1 MSTEIRRQARARRAG
16 IGLGADAPT
25 PAEQVLA
32 ACGSATGYDRRFLP
46 PGDALLAGA
55 QAVLDVESKLILQDE
70 SRPPAMQRFDAAHEF
85 AHVWLH
91 GGTCRCAAD
100 DLDPAGAAEESHGAR
115 ARVDGYSPQQRREQE
130 ANVFAAEM
138 LLPGPLARR
147 LFLDERLSSEA
158 VAARLGLP
166 ASVTQ
171 AQIADAV
178 LLPPPPAPGCDAD
191 TPPTPATQA
200 VDLDPSQRAAAEHTA
215 GPLLLGAGPG
225 TGKTKTL
232 VGRCLHLTAR
242 CGVPAERILA
252 LTFSRKAA
260 GEMRERLA
268 AAGIGTLDAGPWVG
282 TFHGFGLDVLRR
294 FGDRIGLDGPPKL
307 LDTSDAVTLL
317 ENHLAELG
325 LDVLDNLYNPAVHLG
340 GILGQIKRAKDELCP
355 PARYADLCRA
365 MGERAMSDSA
375 ALEGRIARGEK
386 VLVKDKD
393 EVARVVEQAA
403 KAREIARCYAVYE
416 RLLSE
421 GGFLDYGDLIGR
433 TVRLLEEHAD
443 VRAQIQAEYPHVL
456 ADEYQDVN
464 RASARLIRLLAGDAA
479 QGLWVVGDHR
489 QAIYQFQGA
498 SPANVAAFERD
509 YPGGR
514 RLELGVN
521 YRSRAPIVDCFAA
534 AGDASWY
541 AHRGTDES
549 AAHPAVTHAVAADD
563 LGQAGGIA
571 EAIENF
577 HALGYDY
584 RSQAI
589 LCRSHAQAKSL
600 ASELAARDVPALYLG
615 ALLERPEIKDL
626 LGLLSLLAH
635 RDGTALLRV
644 AALPEYAVPR
654 PDSLA
659 VLERMRR
666 EDMGLSSIL
675 GDGALCPG
683 LQKLGAHLAALET
696 MADDP
701 AALLRH
707 YLFDLSQYLRPPTVP
722 ADAFGS
728 TLRGLAIHQF
738 LGMAGA
744 FDRRLVAPRTQAG
757 PPSRVRDFLGHLR
770 RMDAAG
776 ESPRGSLPAEAEA
789 LDAVRLMTAHAAKG
803 LEFPV
808 VFLPNLGRGQF
819 PSKGRH
825 DGLPTPPGLVDTA
838 LDAPGGAM
846 DEEQCLFFVALS
858 RARDLLVLSH
868 AQTNAKGTK
877 IEPSPLLALVQP
889 HLDAQ
894 DIGVTEWAAGRA
906 PAPPTDGA
914 APEPPA
920 ALPEYT
926 LSALG
931 TYQTCPRQY
940 FYKHVLNLPG
950 AWSGGGYPQSHACV
964 RQVLAWAEDAR
975 ARGETPAE
983 AETEAR
989 LESLWAASGP
999 VGHLHEEKYK
1009 ESARA
1014 MLRTSAQIG
1023 GETEERTDAQTL
1035 RATLPS
1041 CHIRVRPDALC
1052 RDRADGTLIAARHL
1066 TGKPGKADHTDP
1078 RLALYRLAARQT
1090 HPDTLIRVEMRYLA
1104 DGAVVPVEEAKTNQ
1118 QKKWEADRVAKYDG
1132 AARGIAQGRFAAEP
1146 ENGDECGK
1154 CAYALICPL

>member
-1 MSTEIRRQARARRAG
+1 MSSEIRQKARARRAAV
-16 IGLGADAPT
+16 GLDLDAPV
-25 PAEQVLA
+25 PAEQVLD
-32 ACGSATGYDRRFLP
+32 ACGLATGCGRRFLP
-46 PGDALLAGA
+46 PGDDRLAGA
-55 QAVLDVESKLILQDE
+55 LALLDIEASLISQDQ
-70 SRPPAMQRFDAAHEF
+70 SRPLPMQRLDAAHAF
-85 AHVWLH
+85 AHLWLH
-91 GGTCRCAAD
+91 GEACRCMAS
-100 DLDPAGAAEESHGAR
+100 DLDPAGTAEDAHGAR
-115 ARVDGYSPQQRREQE
+115 ARVGDHPAGERREQE
-130 ANVFAAEM
+130 ANVFASEM

-147 LFLDERLSSEA
+147 LFLEEKLPSEA
-158 VAARLGLP
+158 IAVRLGLP
-166 ASVTQ
+166 ASIAQ

-178 LLPPPPAPGCDAD
+178 LLPLPAASPRDQV

-200 VDLDPSQRAAAEHTA
+200 IDLDPSQRAAAEHAA

-242 CGVPAERILA
+242 CGVRAERILA

-260 GEMRERLA
+260 GEMRERLV
-268 AAGIGTLDAGPWVG
+268 AAGIGTQDAGPWVG

-294 FGDRIGLDGPPKL
+294 FGDRVGLDGPPKL

-317 ENHLAELG
+317 ENHLAALN
-325 LDVLDNLYNPAVHLG
+325 LDVLDNLYDPAVHLG
-340 GILGQIKRAKDELCP
+340 GIVGQIKRAKDELCP
-355 PARYADLCRA
+355 PDRYAALCRA
-365 MGERAMSDSA
+365 MGESA
-375 ALEGRIARGEK
+375 QSTAKALDGRVARGEK

-393 EVARVVEQAA
+393 EVARAVEQAA
-403 KAREIARCYAVYE
+403 KAQEIAHCYAIYE

-421 GGFLDYGDLIGR
+421 NGFLDYGDLIWR
-433 TVRLLEEHAD
+433 TVGLLEEHPD
-443 VRAQIQAEYPHVL
+443 VRKQLQAEYPHVL

-464 RASARLIRLLAGDAA
+464 RACARLVRLLAGDEAL
-479 QGLWVVGDHR
+479 GLWAVGDHR
-489 QAIYQFQGA
+489 QSIYQFQGA

-534 AGDASWY
+534 AGDTSWH
-541 AHRGTDES
+541 AHRGVDGL
-549 AAHPAVTHAVAADD
+549 AAHPAITHAVAPDD
-563 LGQAGGIA
+563 LGQAVGIA
-571 EAIENF
+571 QAIQRF
-577 HALGYDY
+577 RAGGHDY

-589 LCRSHAQAKSL
+589 LCRSHAQAESL

-644 AALPEYAVPR
+644 AALPEYAVPPAESR
-654 PDSLA
+654 A
-659 VLERMRR
+659 VLEQMRR
-666 EDMGLSSIL
+666 EDVRLPDVL

-683 LQKLGAHLAALET
+683 LRKLGAHLAELET

-707 YLFDLSQYLRPPTVP
+707 YLFGLSEYLRRPAIPT
-722 ADAFGS
+722 DAFAS
-728 TLRGLAIHQF
+728 VLRGLAIHQF
-738 LGMAGA
+738 LGLAA
-744 FDRRLVAPRTQAG
+744 TFDRRLVAPRTQAG
-757 PPSRVRDFLGHLR
+757 PPSRVREFLSHLR

-776 ESPRGSLPAEAEA
+776 ESPRGSLPPEAEA

-803 LEFPV
+803 LEYPV

-825 DGLPTPPGLVDTA
+825 DGLPTPPGLVDTP
-838 LDAPGGAM
+838 LDVPGDAM

-858 RARDLLVLSH
+858 RARDLLVLSR
-868 AQTNAKGTK
+868 AETNALGVRV
-877 IEPSPLLALVQP
+877 EPSPLLALIQP

-894 DIGVTEWAAGRA
+894 GITVTEWAAGRA
-906 PAPPTDGA
+906 PAPSTGGA
-914 APEPPA
+914 APEPPVS
-920 ALPEYT
+920 LPEHS
-926 LSALG
+926 LSALK

-940 FYKHVLNLPG
+940 FYKYALNLPG
-950 AWSGGGYPQSHACV
+950 AWSGGGYPQFHACV

-975 ARGETPAE
+975 ARSETPTAQ
-983 AETEAR
+983 ETEVR
-989 LESLWAASGP
+989 LEALWEMSGP

-1009 ESARA
+1009 DSARA
-1014 MLRTSAQIG
+1014 MLRTSAQMG

-1041 CHIRVRPDALC
+1041 CHVRVRPDALR

-1066 TGKPGKADHTDP
+1066 TGKPGKTDHTDP

-1090 HPDTLIRVEMRYLA
+1090 HPDAPIRVEMRYLA
-1104 DGAVVPVEEAKTNQ
+1104 GGKVVPVEEPQTNQ
-1118 QKKWEADRVAKYDG
+1118 QKKWEADRVAKYEK
-1132 AARGIAQGRFAAEP
+1132 AAQGIAAGRFAAEP
-1146 ENGDECGK
+1146 EDSGECRR